1 MNGGKRGPGDVVHL
15 SACNKGLGGG
25 WGGGGGVVLVV
36 GDL

>member
-15 SACNKGLGGG
+15 SACNMGWGGG
-25 WGGGGGVVLVV
+25 GGGGGVVLVV